1 MSNFRNKFANFMS
14 GRYGMDEFGRF
25 LSLVAMIIIF
35 ISMIVGMFWWPAR
48 YGWIL
53 ALAVMGY
60 EYFRMLSRNCQ
71 KRNREN
77 QKYCSIR
84 YRKSG
89 GRSDYGYGGNGGYQS
104 YGANFSNNA
113 SFGHGPV
120 KNTDKK
126 THKIFKCPNCQQKI
140 RVPRGKGRI
149 CIKCPRCRI
158 EFIKKT

>member
-1 MSNFRNKFANFMS
+1 MSNFRNKFAGFMS

-25 LSLVAMIIIF
+25 LSLVAMIIVF
-35 ISMIVGMFWWPAR
+35 VSTIVGMFVRQFR

-53 ALAVMGY
+53 AVAVMGY
-60 EYFRMLSRNCQ
+60 EYFRMFSRNCP
-71 KRNREN
+71 KRDAENR
-77 QKYCSIR
+77 KYCSIR

-89 GRSDYGYGGNGGYQS
+89 GAHSYNGSGNGGYQS
-104 YGANFSNNA
+104 YGSNFSGNA
-113 SFGHGPV
+113 TFGHGPV
-120 KNTDKK
+120 RNDDKK